1 MKKKFVQLGIDH
13 PHYRAVI
20 NAVKKRSDIDFGA
33 VAQETPPLADN
44 VAAEHGVRVYNDYL
58 ECIENEKP
66 EIAGIAM
73 YNGERGKWIAELLS
87 RGIAV
92 IADKPLCL
100 TLEELE
106 NIRAALKK
114 TGAPLCMM
122 LTCRSNPVYMA
133 VKNAVR
139 DNLIGDILGVDAC
152 RYYALNRPSRP
163 DWMFDEKKYGGP
175 GIDILCHDYDLAE
188 WITGIAWDDIKLR
201 EFRTGRYSDEDFKD
215 AAYLISEDRKR
226 LLDIKV
232 YWHSPKGHWDRFS
245 IYGTMGMIDVPFVSK
260 KPLLINNAGEV
271 KELELP
277 VAVPLAEQFFS
288 AVIDGSAALP
298 VSAEDSISIT
308 EKFIKAKR
316 QS

>member
-1 MKKKFVQLGIDH
+1 MKKFVQLGIDH

-20 NAVKKRSDIDFGA
+20 NAAKKRNDIEFAA
-33 VAQETPPLADN
+33 VAQETPPLADSLA
-44 VAAEHGVRVYNDYL
+44 VEHGVRAYGNYF
-58 ECIENEKP
+58 ECIEKEKP

-87 RGIAV
+87 RGIGV

-100 TLEELE
+100 TLGELE
-106 NIRAALKK
+106 KIRAALKK

-122 LTCRSNPVYMA
+122 LTCRSNPVYIA
-133 VKNAVR
+133 AKNAVR
-139 DNLIGDILGVDAC
+139 DNLIGDVLGVDAC

-188 WITGIAWDDIKLR
+188 WVTGIGWSDISLR

-215 AAYLISEDRKR
+215 VAYLISEDRNR

-232 YWHSPKGHWDRFS
+232 YWHSPCRHWDRFS
-245 IYGTMGMIDVPFVSK
+245 IYGTKGMIDIPFASK

-277 VAVPLAEQFFS
+277 SAVPFAEQFFS
-288 AVIDGSAALP
+288 ALIDGNAEFP
-298 VSAEDSISIT
+298 VSSEDALSIT
-308 EKFIKAKR
+308 EKFIKAKIAD
-316 QS
+316 